1 MNNQKCMKELCKQMW
16 RHFDSVLEVTDQ
28 MTFCTNIIKIQ
39 KQWRTIKWNSLHVT
53 FNERF
58 IFRLM
63 YQGPMF
69 QLKVGMLD

>member
-1 MNNQKCMKELCKQMW
+1 MQEKQLLQ
-16 RHFDSVLEVTDQ
+16 DPGYVDTVDT
-28 MTFCTNIIKIQ
+28 C
-39 KQWRTIKWNSLHVT
+39 VT

-58 IFRLM
+58 VQYFKLM